1 MREIKFRIYNIKT
14 NKFIYLPN
22 QRMNLHIELELMG
35 NLYTYNL
42 QQFTGLK
49 DKNGREIYE
58 GDIVKYSWLTY
69 YNEANEDFGEVYF
82 EDGIFYF
89 DREMSFATNDGNFI
103 KGSIEVIG
111 NIFDNKELLQKENG

>member
-1 MREIKFRIYNIKT
+1 
-14 NKFIYLPN
+14 
-22 QRMNLHIELELMG
+22 MNLHIELELMG